1 MKDYTQVMQ
10 NEDTRW
16 CVVDTGEDTCSEA
29 SIVSAGYKTRD
40 EARLERNSLHGFM
53 QRTQA
58 SKNGKPLKRGRF
70 RVAKVLITERIFIPT
85 K

>member
-16 CVVDTGEDTCSEA
+16 CVVDTGGGTETTV
-29 SIVSAGYKTRD
+29 VSSGHSSRARARFERD
-40 EARLERNSLHGFM
+40 KIMKRMHVN
-53 QRTQA
+53 
-58 SKNGKPLKRGRF
+58 KNGKPLKRGRF
-70 RVAKVLITERIFIPT
+70 RVAKVLVTERIFIPT